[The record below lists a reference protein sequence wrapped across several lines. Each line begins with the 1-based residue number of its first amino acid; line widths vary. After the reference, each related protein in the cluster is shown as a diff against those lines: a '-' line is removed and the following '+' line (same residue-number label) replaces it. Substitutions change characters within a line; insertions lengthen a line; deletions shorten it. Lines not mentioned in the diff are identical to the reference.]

1 MTLRLSSSTSL
12 SSSSSSSPSVYIER
26 IAQDTTL
33 SLSQKTDCLKTLSVI
48 LKNLIDPTKGS
59 STTTEND
66 DDSSIKYRTLK
77 RDNPKLATRLFCVSH
92 TYDLFL
98 QLGFVSTSNGTVL
111 IMEQPPSSTIQGIV
125 QTILLPVITDKQ
137 TLLSTSVSNKKPK
150 LLYGEEHE
158 KEDFS
163 KLSEKQKA
171 RRLLAQKQQEE
182 KELAKQARAVTKA
195 QIAADKRVRQDDENW
210 KPSVS
215 AAADKT
221 GTGLLTFRDR
231 HGE

>member
-1 MTLRLSSSTSL
+1 MTLRLSSSATL

-59 STTTEND
+59 STAEN

-98 QLGFVSTSNGTVL
+98 QLGFVSTSDGTVL
-111 IMEQPPSSTIQGIV
+111 IMEEPPSPTIQGII
-125 QTILLPVITDKQ
+125 QSMLLPVITDKQ
-137 TLLSTSVSNKKPK
+137 TLLSTSSVSNKKPK
-150 LLYGEEHE
+150 LLYGEAHE
-158 KEDFS
+158 KEDIS

-182 KELAKQARAVTKA
+182 KELAKQARAVTRA